1 MSVMELYEK
10 RGSYTARDWLE
21 LWVISARVF
30 ALPWVVLFTLF
41 GGLLVGVSNWVT
53 MGIGMLIVALVTMS
67 GHFINNFRDVELGID
82 KFVDSPERAKKT
94 ISTLKPYTAASWLVP
109 LRITS
114 IRFQKLNAIALALIA
129 FILQCLFMPLRTW
142 PAFIIGSTV
151 ALTYTDFFK
160 RKHLGEVAAFLGHG
174 FSTVLYGVLSQSTS
188 FLYGSVA
195 AVPPALLSSLAYS
208 VDQFI
213 DIKTD
218 FVYRVRSIYES
229 WFNSK
234 MPISLYVIIALW
246 AFIMVVIAWV
256 AAEIYPKNIL
266 LIMAIIPLIL
276 YYAPMLDWDREN
288 GLQKVAMIA
297 TFLIPGLFC
306 LGAILP

>member
-10 RGSYTARDWLE
+10 RGNYTARDWLK
-21 LWVISARVF
+21 LWLISARVF
-30 ALPWVVLFTLF
+30 ALPWVVLYTLF
-41 GGLLVGVSNWVT
+41 GGLLVEVSNWVT
-53 MGIGMLIVALVTMS
+53 IGIGMLIVALVTMS
-67 GHFINNFRDVELGID
+67 GHFINNYRDVELGID

-94 ISTLKPYTAASWLVP
+94 ISTIKPYTAASWLVP

-114 IRFQKLNAIALALIA
+114 IQFQKLNAIALALIA

-142 PAFIIGSTV
+142 PAFIIGFIV

-160 RKHLGEVAAFLGHG
+160 RKHIGEVTAFLGHG
-174 FSTVLYGVLSQSTS
+174 FSTVLYGVLSQSPD
-188 FLYGSVA
+188 FLYGLVA
-195 AVPPALLSSLAYS
+195 AVPPALLSSFAYS

-218 FVYRVRSIYES
+218 FVYRVRSVYES

-234 MPISLYVIIALW
+234 MPLGLYVIVAFW
-246 AFIMVVIAWV
+246 AFIMVVIAWI
-256 AAEIYPKNIL
+256 AAGIYPKNTL

-288 GLQKVAMIA
+288 GLQKVAAIA